1 MIVPKRQCFFGR
13 HLVQTGIVNPKQLDR
28 AISRQKQSNALL
40 GRLAQEQKLLTP
52 EQISAIL
59 ERQQHDPRRFGE
71 LAVAMGF
78 ITGEQLETLLD
89 NQANNHIY
97 LGEALI
103 KENILSRDALVA
115 QLNIF
120 QTLMLAHEEEIS
132 GILSRAQHGDALVS
146 LYDIT
151 RTYFF
156 RIGFLAKAVRLEQ
169 GIPNDIHG
177 AQVFMEQRSRGSLA
191 YFGVILPESLLGQL
205 ASPLREQSAVDSG
218 KDREIAS
225 EVLHNLNYLY
235 CEQSRKSGT
244 KVRHGAVRYD
254 LPASVS
260 TVETIRMQT
269 VFDDFAVAYC
279 T

>member
-1 MIVPKRQCFFGR
+1 MPKRQCFFGR
-13 HLVQTGIVNPKQLDR
+13 HLVQTGIINPEQLDR

-40 GRLAQEQKLLTP
+40 GRLAQEQNLLTT
-52 EQISAIL
+52 EQIAAIL
-59 ERQQHDPRRFGE
+59 EQQQHDSRRFGE

-78 ITGEQLETLLD
+78 IRHEQLDSLLD

-120 QTLMLAHEEEIS
+120 QTLMLAHEEEITA
-132 GILSRAQHGDALVS
+132 ILSQAQHGDSLMK

-169 GIPNDIHG
+169 ALPSGIEG
-177 AQVFMEQRSRGSLA
+177 AQVFMEQRSRGSIA

-205 ASPLREQSAVDSG
+205 ASPLREQGAVDLS

-235 CEQSRKSGT
+235 CEQSRKSGL
-244 KVRHGAVRYD
+244 KIRHGAVRYD
-254 LPASVS
+254 LPSS
-260 TVETIRMQT
+260 ITTIETIRMQT
-269 VFDDFAVAYC
+269 VFDDFFVAYC
-279 T
+279 S